1 MRSCRFLCLF
11 SIVLMLSGCSGLQ
24 DILKGDQGSE
34 GPSLSGRWVGHMYLV
49 TQDGVLA
56 SDHSGIT
63 VTLTA
68 PVSLASTSTSSL
80 PVSVETDASGKFVL
94 PDMVT
99 GLYSLTFSKENY
111 GTLYYYNMSFTGGG
125 DQIWS
130 PYEDTPFN
138 PGMTQIP
145 DFEISTFNLYSKSA
159 RHINLEVFANIQNKS
174 RSLVAF
180 WSTSPEVSSQNY
192 MGSSLYYS
200 PLKSFSETGKTTM
213 YFEGNFPSL
222 PIYIQVYPVSPLSGG
237 SEGINLQWPGTYTDP
252 MTNKIV
258 FTSLGTPSE
267 ILRID

>member
-1 MRSCRFLCLF
+1 MCRSLGLF
-11 SIVLMLSGCSGLQ
+11 FIVLMLSGCSGLQ
-24 DILKGDQGSE
+24 DMLKGDQGSE
-34 GPSLSGRWVGHMYLV
+34 GPSLSGRWVGRMYLV
-49 TQDGVLA
+49 TQEGTLA
-56 SDHSGIT
+56 ADHSGIT

-68 PVSLASTSTSSL
+68 PISLASTSTSSL

-130 PYEDTPFN
+130 PYEDIPFN
-138 PGMTQIP
+138 PGMTQVP
-145 DFEISTFNLYSKSA
+145 DFEISTFNLYSKSVG
-159 RHINLEVFANIQNKS
+159 HISLEVFANIQNKS

-192 MGSSLYYS
+192 MGSSLPYS
-200 PLKSFSETGKTTM
+200 SPKSFSETGETM
-213 YFEGNFPSL
+213 LNFDGNFSSL
-222 PIYIQVYPVSPLSGG
+222 PIYVQIYPVSPLSGG
-237 SEGINLQWPGTYTDP
+237 SEGVNLQWPGTYTDP
-252 MTNKIV
+252 LTNKIV

-267 ILRID
+267 TLRIE